1 VGHALRPTPLNPGR
15 LHQKGWRMKKGYI
28 QVYTGNGKG
37 KTTAAIGLAV
47 RAAGAGMRV
56 YFGQFIKNRPCSEHK
71 ALARF
76 SDLITVR
83 QFGTGFI
90 RSEQANERAVAAAQ
104 QGLMEVATAI
114 LSGTYDLVVLD
125 EITIVLHKK
134 MIDIKAFLQLLVQK
148 PAGTEIVLTGR
159 NAPPA
164 ILRRADLVTEMKM
177 VKHYFDA
184 GVAARKGIES

>member
-1 VGHALRPTPLNPGR
+1 MGHALRPTPPKPGR

-56 YFGQFIKNRPCSEHK
+56 YFGQFIKNRPCSEHN

-104 QGLMEVATAI
+104 QGLMEAATAI

-134 MIDIKAFLQLLVQK
+134 MIDIKTFLQLLAQK
-148 PAGTEIVLTGR
+148 PAGTEIVMTGR

-164 ILRRADLVTEMKM
+164 ILRHADLVTEMKM